1 MSFEKILFFDFAL
14 FMQVQKNIIPMKEMV
29 FSTLTVALLL
39 IFIGCNKS
47 QAGEVTI
54 TGQFVGNIPEQF
66 TYTVPVNGVAFEG
79 FFERGSPDSLG
90 GFEINLVIDRPAL
103 LYFRYLDSPPLIIE
117 PNQHYEIILNLS
129 QDRKLSIEGDLG
141 IVQNFFNELPHETPI
156 SCLYSFGEDVSS
168 YNIISHRLKSELA
181 KEEKGIQSLFL
192 DGKITEN
199 LKELLI
205 TERRCYYKSALGVLA
220 GTNRF
225 AFLRN
230 NEPIPN
236 DLSQIWY
243 EALDL
248 DVIENDYLLQ
258 SYYSWF
264 LIELKIWQ
272 NIYTKFDVEQITQI
286 RAEKRK
292 ANLIHSHNVELAKE
306 FISGDILQFYL
317 AGLFYHQMMRREI
330 DVNLQAIYEQF
341 KIDYPESEYIPFVK
355 EIYSRM
361 INN

>member
-1 MSFEKILFFDFAL
+1 MK
-14 FMQVQKNIIPMKEMV
+14 QII
-29 FSTLTVALLL
+29 FSAL
-39 IFIGCNKS
+39 IFVLFVSILGCNRS
-47 QAGEVTI
+47 QTGEVTI
-54 TGQFVGNIPEQF
+54 KGQFVGNIPEQF
-66 TYTVPVNGVAFEG
+66 RYTVPVNGVAFEG
-79 FFERGSPDSLG
+79 FFEWRFPDSLG

-117 PNQHYEIILNLS
+117 PNQHYDIILNLTE
-129 QDRKLSIEGDLG
+129 DRKLSIEGDLG
-141 IVQNFFNELPHETPI
+141 IVQNFFNELPHENPI
-156 SCLYSFGEDVSS
+156 TCLYSFGEDVSN
-168 YNIISHRLKSELA
+168 YNVISHRLKSELA
-181 KEEKGIQSLFL
+181 KEEKAIQSLFL

-205 TERRCYYKSALGVLA
+205 TERMCYYKSALGVLA

-272 NIYTKFDVEQITQI
+272 NIYTKFDVEQFNQI

-292 ANLIHSHNVELAKE
+292 ANLTHSHNVELAKE
-306 FISGDILQFYL
+306 FFSGDILEFYL
-317 AGLFYHQMMRREI
+317 AGLFYHQKMRREI
-330 DVNLQAIYEQF
+330 DVNLQSIFEQF
-341 KIDYPESEYIPFVK
+341 NNDFPKSSYFPFVS
-355 EIYSRM
+355 EIYMGM
-361 INN
+361 ITD

>member
-141 IVQNFFNELPHETPI
+141 IVQKFFNELPHENPLT
-156 SCLYSFGEDVSS
+156 CLYSFGDEISN
-168 YNIISHRLKSELA
+168 YNEINKRLKNELA
-181 KEEKGIQSLFL
+181 KEELAIQQLYS
-192 DGKITEN
+192 DGKTTEN
-199 LKELLI
+199 LKDLLI
-205 TERRCYYKSALGVLA
+205 TERKFYYKAAQGVLA

-225 AFLRN
+225 AFLGN
-230 NEPIPN
+230 NEPIPD
-236 DLSQIWY
+236 DLHQIWH
-243 EALDL
+243 EALDFEKI
-248 DVIENDYLLQ
+248 DNNYFLQ
-258 SYYSWF
+258 SYFAWS
-264 LIELKIWQ
+264 LIEQKIWQ
-272 NIYTKFDVEQITQI
+272 NIYTKFDVEQFTQI

-341 KIDYPESEYIPFVK
+341 KIDYPESEYFPFVRD
-355 EIYSRM
+355 IYLEM
-361 INN
+361 IKD